1 MKKTEREMDI
11 MSWNEAALT
20 WNGEAGKKEA
30 VQKKEQK
37 VMRKEHR
44 ERERERMFVTHEC
57 TAVLSWKSSCLEY
70 ELISCPPFQHP
81 PPAEL
86 PPLNRVSVCY
96 LVHGRMN

>member
-44 ERERERMFVTHEC
+44 EREREREC
-57 TAVLSWKSSCLEY
+57 LS
-70 ELISCPPFQHP
+70 
-81 PPAEL
+81 
-86 PPLNRVSVCY
+86 
-96 LVHGRMN
+96 RMNVQQCCPGNAAAWNMS